1 MSVSSFIARRYFFS
15 RKKTRFLPFLTA
27 IAIGGVAV
35 GTCALV
41 VIMSVMYGF
50 REELEHRLLGFS
62 PHISIIQE
70 GEGRELTKE
79 AIASALGSAKTTAI
93 VPFVEGEVI
102 VEAKVGD
109 ELFAQGAKLRGVARN
124 SPITSGSV
132 RYEIPRDGPLSVALT
147 SSVIGSK
154 LPGIVLGKEI
164 LATLNV
170 HPDFKDTIEVIAPLA
185 DVGPTGEL
193 EPRLRR
199 FQLTGAFSAG
209 IYEYDTHYALVN
221 MDEARKTLGAQA
233 TEGWQLR
240 LDSPEDAPEIVA
252 SLMDKLGAGWRVEG
266 WHERNKRLFAAL
278 KLERVVMSA
287 VLTLVVLIAS
297 FSVIGVIMMIASSKR
312 KDIALF
318 KSMGM
323 PETKIRG
330 VFIRQGMWI
339 GIIGSL
345 IGCIVGTLIC
355 LAIAHWPIHLPQA
368 YYLETLEVMI
378 MPIWTAVVAV
388 VGVLLAMVAA
398 IYPVRMTTKEDPI
411 VALRYE

>member
-15 RKKTRFLPFLTA
+15 KKKTRFLPFLTV

-41 VIMSVMYGF
+41 VIISVMYGF

-62 PHISIIQE
+62 PHITITQE
-70 GEGRELTKE
+70 EDGGELTEESIVK
-79 AIASALGSAKTTAI
+79 ALGESKATEI

-109 ELFAQGAKLRGVARN
+109 ELFAQGAKLRGVAKGSLIGN
-124 SPITSGSV
+124 GSV
-132 RYEIPRDGPLSVALT
+132 RYEIPRDKPLDEALT
-147 SSVIGSK
+147 SEVAGSK
-154 LPGIVLGKEI
+154 VPGVVLGKEI

-170 HPDFKDTIEVIAPLA
+170 HPDFEDEIEIIAPLA

-199 FQLTGAFSAG
+199 FQLTGAFASG
-209 IYEYDTHYALVN
+209 IYEYDTHFALVN
-221 MDEARKTLGAQA
+221 TQEARKTLGAQT

-240 LDSPEDAPEIVA
+240 LENPEDAPSIVA
-252 SLMDKLGAGWRVEG
+252 RMKDELGQGWRIEG
-266 WHERNKRLFAAL
+266 WHEQNRRLFAAL
-278 KLERVVMSA
+278 KLERVVMGA

-297 FSVIGVIMMIASSKR
+297 FSVIGVIMMIASAKR

-323 PETKIRG
+323 PPTMVRS

-339 GIIGSL
+339 GVIGSL
-345 IGCIVGTLIC
+345 IGCILGTALC
-355 LAIAHWPIHLPQA
+355 LAIAYWPIHLPQA
-368 YYLETLEVMI
+368 YYLETLQVTI
-378 MPIWTAVVAV
+378 MPLWTIVVAI
-388 VGVLLAMVAA
+388 VGILLAMAAA
-398 IYPVRMTTKEDPI
+398 IYPVRMTTREEPI
-411 VALRYE
+411 IALRYE

>member
-1 MSVSSFIARRYFFS
+1 MNVSSFIARRYFFS
-15 RKKTRFLPFLTA
+15 RKKTRFLPLLTA

-62 PHISIIQE
+62 PHISITQE
-70 GEGRELTKE
+70 GEGRELSKE
-79 AIASALGSAKTTAI
+79 TIASALGSAKTTEI
-93 VPFVEGEVI
+93 MPFVQGEVI

-132 RYEIPRDGPLSVALT
+132 RYEIPRDGPISVALT

-154 LPGIVLGKEI
+154 MPGIVLGKEI

-170 HPDFKDTIEVIAPLA
+170 HPDFNDTIEVIAPLA

-199 FQLTGAFSAG
+199 FHLTGAFSAG

-240 LDSPEDAPEIVA
+240 LERPEDAPEVVA
-252 SLMDKLGAGWRVEG
+252 DLKDKFGEGWRVEG

-323 PETKIRG
+323 PEARIRG

-339 GIIGSL
+339 GIIGAL

-355 LAIAHWPIHLPQA
+355 MAIAHWPIHLPQA
-368 YYLETLEVMI
+368 YYLDTLEVKI
-378 MPIWTAVVAV
+378 MPLWTAVVAI

-398 IYPVRMTTKEDPI
+398 IYPVRMMTREDPI